1 MNFLIAVVV
10 TMVASFALVPF
21 GLVVARLFGLYLV
34 VEERRCVV
42 FELFGKVRAVID
54 TPGLHCPWLLLGPF
68 AMLVPIFGKK
78 YVVDLRLDQM
88 YLRSQGVNSEEG
100 APMGIGVWCEMF
112 VHDPVSYLYK
122 NADPRGSLLANVSN
136 ATVRCLSNMKL
147 DRMLEERHEMSRVVR
162 EEVSAQ
168 SQQWGYDVG
177 SVYVRK
183 VHFRDAGMIA
193 QIEQKVVNRLRVA
206 PKAART
212 ANSRSRALPRA
223 TPPSRI
229 RTTALRS
236 ASPRRDEPLASP
248 APSIPTS
255 VEIRTSTY
263 CETSYWPRAET
274 IRRSGLSGILT
285 GNVSIRVILIGPFS
299 SCGQHSR
306 IQIVADRRGAFGSAA
321 SRPWL

>member
-1 MNFLIAVVV
+1 MNFLIAMGV
-10 TMVASFALVPF
+10 TFWGSFALVPF
-21 GLVVARLFGLYLV
+21 GLVLARLLGLYLI

-54 TPGLHCPWLLLGPF
+54 TPGLHCPWLFLGPF
-68 AMLVPIFGKK
+68 AMLVPIFGKR

-193 QIEQKVVNRLRVA
+193 QIEQKVVNRLRQVT
-206 PKAART
+206 AAIQQDGSNRV
-212 ANSRSRALPRA
+212 N
-223 TPPSRI
+223 I
-229 RTTALRS
+229 IRS
-236 ASPRRDEPLASP
+236 A
-248 APSIPTS
+248 
-255 VEIRTSTY
+255 
-263 CETSYWPRAET
+263 
-274 IRRSGLSGILT
+274 
-285 GNVSIRVILIGPFS
+285 
-299 SCGQHSR
+299 
-306 IQIVADRRGAFGSAA
+306 ADREAAIELAKAGAMRPRIVGGAIATIARRADVCSALFDVLEIQQLTWA
-321 SRPWL
+321 EGLVVQVIPKGADLLAQMSAVGGVRR